1 MKKINI
7 ILLFL
12 LIIIILNFCLLFY
25 NEKKGY
31 YLSEKFSFSLNNY
44 GEYYVRIN
52 DVYEDEGA
60 TYEYMNEIKD
70 AKIIGF
76 VDTKRIGKYIVKYKS
91 DCNELNTYNLYRIV
105 NVIDTEKP
113 IINLKGDKV
122 VKLYI
127 GEKYIEPGFNVSDNS
142 LEQLNDKVIIKGK
155 VDTNKEG
162 KYVIDYEVS
171 DSSNNTTNVQRT
183 VYVVKK
189 NVIQVNTKVQT
200 EKRTIAKAIA
210 SEKGSTN
217 RKIINFNKY
226 PNTITSMHFT
236 NNGINLNGYVKNCN
250 LDYVIKLCIN
260 NNCTDINIEKNK
272 NNYSSNIDLRNV
284 VNGKYDVFLSTSDDN
299 SKIYDELSIEEK
311 IQRAKIGDKLVTVIY
326 NNDNTISLNVED
338 FKYEYDVLI
347 DAGHGGIDPGAHN
360 SFINEKNLNLTQS
373 LYEKKRYEEHG
384 LKVLMTRTNDSY
396 GLQMGDESL
405 SNLRRRA
412 FAIGYYGVV
421 SKIVYSNHHNSISD
435 PNYSGYELI
444 LTNQGNK
451 NNYSV
456 EYSIANEWGKIYK
469 LLDNHTR
476 IYGRNY
482 NTDVILSKE
491 NGQVYSIK
499 NYYAVQRIPYE
510 LFNIYTVTYEGCYLS
525 NNKDYEWYFQNWK
538 KLSEIKIKKYVES
551 LGIKYKEV

>member
-1 MKKINI
+1 MYDS
-7 ILLFL
+7 LFL
-12 LIIIILNFCLLFY
+12 DSLL
-25 NEKKGY
+25 EG
-31 YLSEKFSFSLNNY
+31 KFINNDIFINSLNN
-44 GEYYVRIN
+44 
-52 DVYEDEGA
+52 
-60 TYEYMNEIKD
+60 
-70 AKIIGF
+70 II
-76 VDTKRIGKYIVKYKS
+76 Y
-91 DCNELNTYNLYRIV
+91 
-105 NVIDTEKP
+105 
-113 IINLKGDKV
+113 
-122 VKLYI
+122 
-127 GEKYIEPGFNVSDNS
+127 
-142 LEQLNDKVIIKGK
+142 
-155 VDTNKEG
+155 
-162 KYVIDYEVS
+162 
-171 DSSNNTTNVQRT
+171 SNN
-183 VYVVKK
+183 
-189 NVIQVNTKVQT
+189 
-200 EKRTIAKAIA
+200 
-210 SEKGSTN
+210 
-217 RKIINFNKY
+217 
-226 PNTITSMHFT
+226 
-236 NNGINLNGYVKNCN
+236 LNM
-250 LDYVIKLCIN
+250 DY
-260 NNCTDINIEKNK
+260 
-272 NNYSSNIDLRNV
+272 
-284 VNGKYDVFLSTSDDN
+284 
-299 SKIYDELSIEEK
+299 
-311 IQRAKIGDKLVTVIY
+311 
-326 NNDNTISLNVED
+326 
-338 FKYEYDVLI
+338 
-347 DAGHGGIDPGAHN
+347 N